1 MKALIFELSKYG
13 YFSVFE
19 YLLKT
24 INEYCEYNVGKKQKF
39 ADYVD
44 FSDFS
49 LVE

>member
-19 YLLKT
+19 YLIKT
-24 INEYCEYNVGKKQKF
+24 INEHCKYNVGKKQKF
-39 ADYVD
+39 ADYVV